1 MGWVVIFQA
10 MSSLDYFSDVQVFF
24 NTQKLPMGIRVV
36 TLGSKQVEKTSQW
49 AGWVLVVPNPSL

>member
-24 NTQKLPMGIRVV
+24 NTQKLPMGIQVF
-36 TLGSKQVEKTSQW
+36 TLGSKQVEKTSQ
-49 AGWVLVVPNPSL
+49 